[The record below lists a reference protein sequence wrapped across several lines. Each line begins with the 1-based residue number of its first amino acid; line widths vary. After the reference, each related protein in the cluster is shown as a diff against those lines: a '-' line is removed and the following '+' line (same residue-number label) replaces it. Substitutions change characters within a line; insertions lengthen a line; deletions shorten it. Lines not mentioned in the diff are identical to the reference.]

1 MIGGHLVGH
10 RYGRRVILWL
20 HGAFGAGKSA
30 VAAELRRQ
38 RPDVVL
44 FDPEE
49 VGYLLQRTPPVPTGD
64 FQDLPEWR
72 ELVVAT
78 AAALDADGRRLVLAP
93 MTMLQEAYVRQI
105 VDGLGTRG
113 VRLHQ
118 VLLDVAADELVRRVL
133 ADASP
138 EHGDAAD
145 EVRAW
150 RLERV
155 ATYADARSWLVPM
168 VDLVIDTTT
177 LTPEEAAT
185 EVLVTVEQPSG

>member
-1 MIGGHLVGH
+1 M
-10 RYGRRVILWL
+10 ILWL